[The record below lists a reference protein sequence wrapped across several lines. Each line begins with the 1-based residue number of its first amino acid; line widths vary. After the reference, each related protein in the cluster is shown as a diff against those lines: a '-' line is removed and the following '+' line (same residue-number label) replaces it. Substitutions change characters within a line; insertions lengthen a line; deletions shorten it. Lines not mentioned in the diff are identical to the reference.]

1 MKTEQKTISI
11 ESIIKNDYHE
21 KIYTPAADGYLDKSL
36 ERSGGKP
43 INNLVV
49 VKSEIH
55 KGKYELVSGGTRYD
69 FMVKNGVKDCVV
81 TLIYLETNDSVEDVV
96 VDLNKQRIKTG
107 HELYNEFKHFSK
119 KYPPIKGGNINRN
132 VEIGLEMGFAPEKV
146 KKLVMLYNQFNNTEF
161 EFLIPWILQNK
172 ISLETA
178 HQYRKLLKTSTNNYD
193 VDTIKKLIENHCDYG
208 RLSKLDKVIDL
219 NNDSEFKVFNSFLQ
233 KNMSED
239 EYKNIVS
246 SHKKTKGNVDKFI
259 NDRII
264 APNVDDQFVS
274 ENSILLKGNS
284 GNVDLS
290 PINHLKGLIKC
301 FVGSCEY
308 GYDTKR
314 PGREWEAEHE
324 ELKNMSSQEFAA
336 HVAKIYYRYKD
347 YLSEDGSIYVIIN
360 DYKKDKVYSLFVEYF
375 VIEMEK
381 LGFKIIS
388 KKMWLKTN
396 PLPHGENVKDTT
408 ESFEYIYRFSC
419 NPKKTFTKSLK
430 MYDGEEIS
438 YQLVSGCT
446 NHSNKETGV
455 IGEKYIQSSLS
466 NIRNTL
472 SNTYC
477 EDIIRGNVGNPGDY
491 FRQLENKED
500 RHASTSPI
508 YLTGVLT
515 LEGSQK
521 GDYIMDIWN
530 GVGNTMMSSLLLGR
544 KHIGIEIEEKYFI
557 QSIKKAV
564 MVEKFNKNK
573 ETKEIEIKQATAA

>member
-1 MKTEQKTISI
+1 MKTEQKTISL
-11 ESIIKNDYHE
+11 ESIIRNDYHE
-21 KIYTPAADGYLDKSL
+21 KMYTPAADGYLNKSL

-49 VKSEIH
+49 IKSEIH
-55 KGKYELVSGGTRYD
+55 KGKYELLSGGTRYD
-69 FMVKNGVKDCVV
+69 FMVKNGVKDCDVI
-81 TLIYLETNDSVEDVV
+81 LIYLETKDSVEDVV
-96 VDLNKQRIKTG
+96 VDLNKQRVKTG

-119 KYPPIKGGNINRN
+119 KYPPLKGGSINRN
-132 VEIGLEMGFAPEKV
+132 VEIGLEMDFSTEKV
-146 KKLVMLYNQFNNTEF
+146 KKLVMLDNQFGDTPFN
-161 EFLIPWILQNK
+161 FLISYVFANR

-193 VDTIKKLIENHCDYG
+193 VDTVKKLIENHCDYG

-246 SHKKTKGNVDKFI
+246 SHKKTKGNVDKFM
-259 NDRII
+259 NHRIMV
-264 APNVDDQFVS
+264 PDVDDQFVS

-290 PINHLKGLIKC
+290 PIEHLKGLIRC
-301 FVGSCEY
+301 ITGSCEY

-375 VIEMEK
+375 AIEMQK
-381 LGFKIIS
+381 LGFKVIS
-388 KKMWLKTN
+388 KKMWIKTN

-419 NPKKTFTKSLK
+419 NPKITFTKSLK
-430 MYDGEEIS
+430 MNDGEEIS
-438 YQLVSGCT
+438 YKLVSGCT

-455 IGEKYIQSSLS
+455 VGEKYMQSTLTKV
-466 NIRNTL
+466 RNTL

-477 EDIIRGNVGNPGDY
+477 EDIIRGHVGNPGDY
-491 FRQLENKED
+491 FRQLENKKD
-500 RHASTSPI
+500 RHSSTTPV

-530 GVGNTMMSSLLLGR
+530 GVGNTMMSSLLLDR
-544 KHIGIEIEEKYFI
+544 KHIGIEIEEKYFH

-564 MVEKFNKNK
+564 MVEKFNKNN
-573 ETKEIEIKQATAA
+573 ETKEIEINQATAA

>member
-1 MKTEQKTISI
+1 MNSNTFQ
-11 ESIIKNDYHE
+11 
-21 KIYTPAADGYLDKSL
+21 
-36 ERSGGKP
+36 
-43 INNLVV
+43 
-49 VKSEIH
+49 
-55 KGKYELVSGGTRYD
+55 
-69 FMVKNGVKDCVV
+69 
-81 TLIYLETNDSVEDVV
+81 
-96 VDLNKQRIKTG
+96 
-107 HELYNEFKHFSK
+107 K
-119 KYPPIKGGNINRN
+119 KYPPIKGGSLNRN
-132 VEIGLEMGFAPEKV
+132 VEIGLEMDFSPEKV
-146 KKLVMLYNQFNNTEF
+146 KKLVMLYNQFDNTEF
-161 EFLIPWILQNK
+161 EFLIPWVLQNK

-193 VDTIKKLIENHCDYG
+193 VNTVKKLIENNCDYG

-219 NNDSEFKVFNSFLQ
+219 SNASEFRVFNSFLQ
-233 KNMSED
+233 KTMSEN
-239 EYKNIVS
+239 EYENIVS
-246 SHKKTKGNVDKFI
+246 SHKKTKANVDKFK
-259 NDRII
+259 NDII
-264 APNVDDQFVS
+264 KVPDVDDQFTS

-284 GNVDLS
+284 GNINLS
-290 PINHLKGLIKC
+290 PIDHLKGKIKC
-301 FVGSCEY
+301 IIGSCEY

-314 PGREWEAEHE
+314 PGREWESEHE
-324 ELKNMSSQEFAA
+324 KLKNMSSQEFAA
-336 HVAKIYYRYKD
+336 HVASIYYRYKE

-388 KKMWLKTN
+388 KKMWIKTN

-408 ESFEYIYRFSC
+408 EAFEYIYRFSC
-419 NPKKTFTKSLK
+419 NPKITFTNSLK
-430 MYDGEEIS
+430 MYDGEKIS
-438 YQLVSGCT
+438 YKLVSGCT

-500 RHASTSPI
+500 RHSSTSPV

-544 KHIGIEIEEKYFI
+544 KHIGIEIEEKYFH
-557 QSIKKAV
+557 QSIKKAI

-573 ETKEIEIKQATAA
+573 ETEELKINQATAA